1 MPADTDL
8 QVIFFDAYGT
18 IFIGGETDDPA
29 GALQRGL
36 AAAGIAVEH
45 EVLGVALKAEMNYYR
60 YSQRAVR
67 TREDMEQL
75 RLECGQI
82 IIDGIGG
89 AEVCPLSDAEVA
101 AILVAAFPGRV
112 FPELRGAVARA
123 RAAGC
128 RVGVLS
134 NFSYMLPMIL
144 GDLGIGELFDFII
157 HSAGVGFEKPHPRIF
172 HTALQEARVAPH
184 QAALIGD
191 TYEEDV
197 AGATTAGMVAVFLD
211 RAGESTARHGLKADN
226 LLDAVELALGA
237 TAPSSPPT

>member
-1 MPADTDL
+1 LPADPDL

-18 IFIGGETDDPA
+18 IFIGGETDDPTE
-29 GALQRGL
+29 ALRRGL
-36 AAAGIAVEH
+36 AGAGVEVEH
-45 EVLGVALKAEMNYYR
+45 EVLGAALKQEMNHYR

-67 TREDMEQL
+67 TREDMERL
-75 RLECGQI
+75 RRECGQI

-89 AEVCPLSDAEVA
+89 PAVCPLSDAEVA
-101 AILVAAFPGRV
+101 VILVAAFPGRV
-112 FPELRGAVARA
+112 FPELPDAVARA
-123 RAAGC
+123 REAGC

-144 GDLGIGELFDFII
+144 DDLGIGDLFDFII

-172 HTALQEARVAPH
+172 HAALQQAAVAPH

-197 AGATTAGMVAVFLD
+197 AGATAAGMVAVFLD
-211 RAGESTARHGLKADN
+211 RAGEAPVRHGLKADN
-226 LLDAVELALGA
+226 LLDAVEMALGA
-237 TAPSSPPT
+237 TRPSRPL